1 MSDHRYNYTSDDL
14 SLNQAYS
21 YNLLLQID
29 ANAFSYAVTFK
40 KQLLAWGENYPLE
53 ELKDPQ
59 VLRDILTANY
69 KQVITGV
76 YSTGFTLW
84 PANLFDKDRIA
95 EVARLLDVGDSE
107 KVYWQT
113 LDDANVIVYKVD
125 EFMLS
130 SIADL
135 DNQLVN
141 YKAKGWIN
149 LIAASRP
156 ADDELYVN
164 IGDETVEFL
173 YFANRNL
180 RFYNT
185 FSFKNHEELAYYC
198 AFVAGELKL
207 HPGTTTLLLSGDV
220 NQTDRN
226 FTYLEGFFNRV
237 KLNDTQILVLPEQVV
252 AHKVLTLAALLLCA
266 SSEEN

>member
-29 ANAFSYAVTFK
+29 ANAFSYAITFK
-40 KQLLAWGENYPLE
+40 NKLLAWGENYPLE

-59 VLRDILTANY
+59 MLRDILTANY
-69 KQVITGV
+69 KQVLTGV
-76 YSTGFTLW
+76 YATGFTLW
-84 PANLFDKDRIA
+84 PSNLFEKDRVADI
-95 EVARLLDVGDSE
+95 ARLLDVNDNE

-125 EFMLS
+125 EFMLT

-135 DNQLVN
+135 DNQAVH

-149 LIAASRP
+149 YISNSRP
-156 ADDELYVN
+156 TEDELYVN
-164 IGDETVEFL
+164 ISEETVEFA
-173 YFANRNL
+173 YFINRNL

-185 FSFKNHEELAYYC
+185 FAFKSHEELTYYC

-207 HPGTTTLLLSGDV
+207 QPQNISLILSGDI
-220 NQTDRN
+220 NKTDRS
-226 FTYLEGFFNRV
+226 FTYLEGFFNQV
-237 KLNDTQILVLPEQVV
+237 KLNNAQILVLPEQVV
-252 AHKVLTLAALLLCA
+252 AHKVFTLAALLLCA